1 MLVAVGAQATSAIK
15 YVDGLPCRGHAID
28 LIHDSI
34 SQSCQSTLAQLVTSS
49 ETTCLNA
56 GSLVGLVVSTQN
68 TSVVSTVNS
77 WLTGLCSQTACSN
90 QTLADVVSNVT
101 SGCQS
106 DLQSAGIQASA
117 SELTSLVQQYYP
129 TARKAACLAE

>member
-1 MLVAVGAQATSAIK
+1 MPCWGHP
-15 YVDGLPCRGHAID
+15 VDLD
-28 LIHDSI
+28 LLDSL

-68 TSVVSTVNS
+68 TSIVSTINS
-77 WLTGLCSQTACSN
+77 WLTGMCSQTACSN

-106 DLQSAGIQASA
+106 DLQSAGIDTSA
-117 SELTSLVQQYYP
+117 SELTSLVQEYYP